1 MTKSTMDDFNL
12 RIYSILGALHTGET
26 ISYGEL
32 AKQSGYKGYARQVG
46 SLLKQLPKDSTLP
59 WFRVIN
65 SKHEISFP
73 IDSEAYLRQKNH
85 LENEGWRVIGKKVK
99 PQ

>member
-1 MTKSTMDDFNL
+1 MEEFQL
-12 RIYSILGALHTGET
+12 RIYSILGMLPTGET

-32 AKQSGYKGYARQVG
+32 AQQAGYKGYARQVG
-46 SLLKQLPKDSTLP
+46 QLLKHLPKDSSLP

-65 SKHEISFP
+65 SKQEISFP
-73 IDSEAYLRQKNH
+73 IDSDAYLRQKNH

-99 PQ
+99 PS